1 MNKGIYGYSYRVW
14 LTVYPC
20 DADRLAEGQQEQS
33 GPTANMV
40 VQQLKEVH
48 PTLKQQQWTLF
59 SFTNEYYRCMVLWV
73 LPIKAKTQET
83 FYWLDCHIK
92 CTKSPSNPHFNT
104 MLFLCYYCEWSPQ
117 MLTVDMHLSKL
128 YDLCTSTT
136 YTVNLFNLILPQW
149 QPYKPLWP
157 TKGQVDSKQNRWAA
171 EAAPVWSLGEGRR
184 ETNQPGTSWD
194 TPDQQTVMRHTV
206 DIQKFFVLFI

>member
-1 MNKGIYGYSYRVW
+1 MVIVIVSDSPYTHAMQTDWQKDNRSRVVPLQTWWSSNWRRYIPPLNNNSEHYFHLQMNIIDVW
-14 LTVYPC
+14 SC
-20 DADRLAEGQQEQS
+20 
-33 GPTANMV
+33 
-40 VQQLKEVH
+40 
-48 PTLKQQQWTLF
+48 
-59 SFTNEYYRCMVLWV
+59 EYYRS
-73 LPIKAKTQET
+73 IKAKTQET